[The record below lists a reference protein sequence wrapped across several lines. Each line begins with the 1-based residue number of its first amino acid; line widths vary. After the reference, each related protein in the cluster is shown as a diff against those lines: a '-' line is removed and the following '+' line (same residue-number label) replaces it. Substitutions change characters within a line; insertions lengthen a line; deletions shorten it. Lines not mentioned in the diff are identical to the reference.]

1 MNPFNFSAVVDPL
14 VDLFKKAQ
22 PKKEEQQVPTTQGAI
37 SGLEDPADAFKDFM
51 NRMPTMPGPTNFDS
65 GIASDAASSMQSAL
79 GSAGIQN
86 TAAGML
92 QPGAGFSP
100 VGIPSMLDLRGLPG
114 TEPSANPVQDEINRA
129 EGEWK
134 DTGMLEDDEE
144 EKAKPKTPTLLMEA
158 AN

>member
-1 MNPFNFSAVVDPL
+1 MNSFNFNAALDPL
-14 VDLFKKAQ
+14 VGLFKKAT
-22 PKKEEQQVPTTQGAI
+22 PKKEEPQVPTTQGVIPGA
-37 SGLEDPADAFKDFM
+37 EDAAAAAYKDFM
-51 NRMPTMPGPTNFDS
+51 NRMPTTPGAPSFDS
-65 GIASDAASSMQSAL
+65 GIAADATSSMQSAL

-92 QPGAGFSP
+92 QPGASFSP
-100 VGIPSMLDLRGLPG
+100 VGIPSILDVSNLPG
-114 TEPSANPVQDEINRA
+114 KERANPVQDEIDRA

-158 AN
+158 SN